1 MTDKQL
7 FYEELV
13 REVKEDFAA
22 RREMRRPYELT
33 WQLNMN
39 FLMGNQFCNI
49 TGRGEIEQDEKYF
62 FWQEREAYNHIAPI
76 IETRVAKLDRVRP
89 AIKVMPLLFNLF
101 ISFCFSFKKFFSILK
116 SPFIFLVFPCFF
128 LFILLFYYYVYA

>member
-49 TGRGEIEQDEKYF
+49 TGRGEIEQDEKITAVIPLAKDTKGY
-62 FWQEREAYNHIAPI
+62 IAMA
-76 IETRVAKLDRVRP
+76 TRNGLIKKTALEEFENIRKVGKVRDKCRN
-89 AIKVMPLLFNLF
+89 AFQ
-101 ISFCFSFKKFFSILK
+101 
-116 SPFIFLVFPCFF
+116 
-128 LFILLFYYYVYA
+128 VYPQGC

>member
-62 FWQEREAYNHIAPI
+62 
-76 IETRVAKLDRVRP
+76 
-89 AIKVMPLLFNLF
+89 
-101 ISFCFSFKKFFSILK
+101 
-116 SPFIFLVFPCFF
+116 
-128 LFILLFYYYVYA
+128 